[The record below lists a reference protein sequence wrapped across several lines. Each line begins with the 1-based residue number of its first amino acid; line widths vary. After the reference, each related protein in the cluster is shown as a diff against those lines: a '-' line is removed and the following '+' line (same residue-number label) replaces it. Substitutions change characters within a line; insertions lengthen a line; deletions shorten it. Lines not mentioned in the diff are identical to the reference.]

1 MLRLKVRGIANHWRY
16 TVVQWMHEIKDI
28 LEREYGIELR
38 MEEEDGTSK
47 LPEVYL
53 ENKLILIGV
62 PGEEG
67 YLIELIKPVI
77 EEYLS
82 RSIG

>member
-1 MLRLKVRGIANHWRY
+1 
-16 TVVQWMHEIKDI
+16 MHEIKDI

-38 MEEEDGTSK
+38 IEEEDGTSE

-62 PGEEG
+62 PSEEG

-77 EEYLS
+77 EKYLS
-82 RSIG
+82 RYRK